1 MPSSRGIFPTQG
13 SNPNLLCLL
22 HWQAGSL
29 PAEPLGKP
37 HDDSCLSSSFHSLDG
52 LLLLTIQQHVLSSEG
67 LCLSL
72 LI

>member
-1 MPSSRGIFPTQG
+1 MSSSRGIFPTQG
-13 SNPNLLCLL
+13 SNPSLICLL

-29 PAEPLGKP
+29 PAEPLEKP
-37 HDDSCLSSSFHSLDG
+37 QDDCFLSSSFLSLDG
-52 LLLLTIQQHVLSSEG
+52 WLLLTIQQHVLSSEG

>member
-1 MPSSRGIFPTQG
+1 MPSSRGIFPILG

-22 HWQAGSL
+22 HWQVGSL
-29 PAEPLGKP
+29 PPEPLGKP
-37 HDDSCLSSSFHSLDG
+37 QDDSCLFSSFPSLDG
-52 LLLLTIQQHVLSSEG
+52 QLLLTIQQHVLSSKG